1 VIVAVLEATRA
12 DHLGTYGYRRPTSPH
27 LDRLAADARVYDSAF
42 TTSTDEVAAHGSL
55 LTGLL
60 PSRHGARIDPE
71 GPLSLLDAITA
82 PDAYAVFRAR
92 PARED
97 VATLP
102 EILERNGYD
111 TAAVVAGP
119 WLERRFGFARGF
131 AHYDEDGID
140 SPRGRDG
147 AAVTDRALAWIGAGR
162 SRPFF
167 LMVQYFDAHAPY
179 EPTLDAARLFLG
191 PELDA
196 LPATPD
202 LEQTRALYDAELRH
216 ADEQL
221 GRLLDGLRERSL
233 YDTSWIV
240 VTAPYGELLG
250 EHGLLGHGS
259 SLYQEEVRIPLI
271 VKPPK
276 GFGTPGRSHQPAL
289 LADVLPIVLE
299 GLGLPVP
306 PSLDGASPEQA
317 IRPVTA
323 ELSRLIDP
331 AAKVELRMWVEP
343 PWKLI
348 WSQHGNHALFD
359 LAADPAEARDR
370 SAAEPER
377 LAAMVRRLEADSNRP
392 ATAGAGAADSGARR
406 DP

>member
-1 VIVAVLEATRA
+1 VVVVVLEATRA
-12 DHLGTYGYRRPTSPH
+12 DHLGTYGYQRATSPH
-27 LDRLAADARVYDSAF
+27 LDRLAADARVYDAAF
-42 TTSTDEVAAHGSL
+42 TTSTDELAAHGSL

-60 PSRHGARIDPE
+60 PSRHGARIDPA

-92 PARED
+92 PVRDD
-97 VATLP
+97 VPTLP
-102 EILERNGYD
+102 EILERSGYD

-119 WLERRFGFARGF
+119 WLKRRFGFARGF
-131 AHYDEDGID
+131 AQHDEDGID

-147 AAVTDRALAWIGAGR
+147 ASVTDRALAWLGAGR
-162 SRPFF
+162 RGPFF
-167 LMVQYFDAHAPY
+167 LLVQYFDAHAPY
-179 EPTLDAARLFLG
+179 EPPLDAARLFLG
-191 PELDA
+191 AELDA

-216 ADEQL
+216 ADDQL

-240 VTAPYGELLG
+240 VTAPYGQLLG
-250 EHGLLGHGS
+250 EHGLLGHGTT
-259 SLYQEEVRIPLI
+259 LYQEEVRIPLL

-276 GFGTPGRSHQPAL
+276 GFGTPGRSDRPAL
-289 LADVLPIVLE
+289 LADVMPIVLE

-306 PSLDGASPEQA
+306 PSLDGASPDQA
-317 IRPVTA
+317 TRPIRA
-323 ELSRLIDP
+323 ELRHRTDP
-331 AAKVELRMWVEP
+331 AAQKELRMWVEP

-348 WSQHGNHALFD
+348 WSRDGKHALFD
-359 LAADPAEARDR
+359 LSADPAESRDR
-370 SAAEPER
+370 SADEPER
-377 LAAMVRRLEADSNRP
+377 LAAMIGRLEAHSID
-392 ATAGAGAADSGARR
+392 AAGASDGSAKARPPG